1 MLKNVHL
8 NQIALLS
15 VHTSPLDQP
24 GVGDA
29 GGLNVYVVETAK
41 RLAQKGI
48 AVDIFTR
55 RTSSSVNS
63 ETVLFD
69 GVKVKQITA
78 GPFEGLTKQSL
89 PSQLCAL
96 SAGVLREE
104 ATQKEGHYQLIHS
117 HYWLSGQVGWV
128 ASERWNVPLVH
139 SMHTMAKVKNTTLAI
154 GDTPEPNEREIGEQQ
169 VIDASTQ
176 LIANTEAEAQD
187 LINLYSADRNHVNVV
202 NPGVDLELFT
212 PGDQNVA
219 RKELGIP
226 NDAIVLTFVGRVQPL
241 KAPDIL
247 IKAAHQFTLENPQLR
262 NRVRIIICGGLSGTG
277 LDKPDS
283 LLSLVKE
290 LQLLDLVIFLPPS
303 SREKLATVYKA
314 STLVA
319 VPSYSES
326 FGLVAVEAQACGTP
340 VLATNVGGLK
350 TTVSDNKSGLLING
364 HDPRTWAQAIAQ
376 IVLNEN
382 ELVRL
387 KLGAREHALK
397 FSWDKT
403 VQGLV
408 TAYEKALVTKPTQ
421 VRNLRAI

>member
-1 MLKNVHL
+1 MSL

-41 RLAQKGI
+41 RLAQQNIG
-48 AVDIFTR
+48 VDIFTR
-55 RTSSSVNS
+55 RTSSSVKNES
-63 ETVLFD
+63 VLFD

-104 ATQKEGHYQLIHS
+104 ALQKEGYYQLIHS

-139 SMHTMAKVKNTTLAI
+139 SMHTMAKVKNSSLAI
-154 GDTPEPNEREIGEQQ
+154 DDSPEPTEREIGEQQ
-169 VIDASTQ
+169 VVDAANQ
-176 LIANTEAEAQD
+176 LVANTESEAQD
-187 LINLYSADRNHVNVV
+187 LIHLYGADTNNVSVV
-202 NPGVDLELFT
+202 NPGVDLDLFS
-212 PGDQNVA
+212 PGDQLIA

-226 NDAIVLTFVGRVQPL
+226 QDAIVFTFVGRVQPL
-241 KAPDIL
+241 KAPDVL
-247 IKAAHQFTLENPQLR
+247 IKAAHQFINNHPNLKNKV
-262 NRVRIIICGGLSGTG
+262 RVVICGGLSGSG
-277 LDKPDS
+277 LNRPES
-283 LLSLVKE
+283 LVSLVKE
-290 LQLLDLVIFLPPS
+290 LDLLENVIFLAPS
-303 SREKLATVYKA
+303 SREKLTLVYRA

-326 FGLVAVEAQACGTP
+326 FGLVAMEAQACGVP
-340 VLATNVGGLK
+340 VIATNVGGLK
-350 TTVSDNKSGLLING
+350 TTVADNKSGLLVNG
-364 HDPRTWAQAIAQ
+364 HDPRTWAQVLAQ
-376 IVLNEN
+376 LSLVDA
-382 ELVRL
+382 ELK
-387 KLGAREHALK
+387 KLQIGARQHALN

-403 VQGLV
+403 VSGLINV
-408 TAYEKALVTKPTQ
+408 YEKALVTKPKQ
-421 VRNLRAI
+421 VKFLRAL

>member
-1 MLKNVHL
+1 MSL

-41 RLAQKGI
+41 RLAQQNIG
-48 AVDIFTR
+48 VDIFTR
-55 RTSSSVNS
+55 RTSSSVKNES
-63 ETVLFD
+63 VLFD

-104 ATQKEGHYQLIHS
+104 ALQKEGYYQLIHS

-139 SMHTMAKVKNTTLAI
+139 SMHTMAKVKNSSLAI
-154 GDTPEPNEREIGEQQ
+154 DDSPEPTEREIGEQQ
-169 VIDASTQ
+169 VVDAANQ
-176 LIANTEAEAQD
+176 LVANTESEAQD
-187 LINLYSADRNHVNVV
+187 LIHLYGADTNNVSVV
-202 NPGVDLELFT
+202 NPGVDLDLFS
-212 PGDQNVA
+212 PGDQLIA

-226 NDAIVLTFVGRVQPL
+226 QDAIVFTFVGRVQPL
-241 KAPDIL
+241 KAPDVL
-247 IKAAHQFTLENPQLR
+247 IKAAHQFINDHPNLK
-262 NRVRIIICGGLSGTG
+262 NRVRVVICGGLSGSG
-277 LDKPDS
+277 LNRPES
-283 LLSLVKE
+283 LVSLVKE
-290 LQLLDLVIFLPPS
+290 LDLLENVIFLAPS
-303 SREKLATVYKA
+303 SREKLTLVYRA

-326 FGLVAVEAQACGTP
+326 FGLVAIEAQACGVP
-340 VLATNVGGLK
+340 VIATNVGGLK
-350 TTVSDNKSGLLING
+350 TTVADNESGLLVNG
-364 HDPRTWAQAIAQ
+364 HDPRTWAQVLAQ
-376 IVLNEN
+376 LSLDDA
-382 ELVRL
+382 ELK
-387 KLGAREHALK
+387 KLQIGARQHALN

-403 VQGLV
+403 VSGLINV
-408 TAYEKALVTKPTQ
+408 YEKALVTKPKQ
-421 VRNLRAI
+421 VKFLRAL

>member
-1 MLKNVHL
+1 MLENVHL

-187 LINLYSADRNHVNVV
+187 LINLYSADKNHVNVV

-408 TAYEKALVTKPTQ
+408 SVYEKALVTKPTQ

>member
-1 MLKNVHL
+1 MSL

-41 RLAQKGI
+41 RLAQQNIG
-48 AVDIFTR
+48 VDIFTR
-55 RTSSSVNS
+55 RTSSSVKNES
-63 ETVLFD
+63 ILFD

-104 ATQKEGHYQLIHS
+104 ALQKEGYYQLIHS

-139 SMHTMAKVKNTTLAI
+139 SMHTMAKVKNSSLAI
-154 GDTPEPNEREIGEQQ
+154 DDSPEPTEREIGEQQ
-169 VIDASTQ
+169 VVDAANQ
-176 LIANTEAEAQD
+176 LVANTESEAQD
-187 LINLYSADRNHVNVV
+187 LIHLYGADTNNVSVV
-202 NPGVDLELFT
+202 NPGVDLDLFS
-212 PGDQNVA
+212 PGDQLIA

-226 NDAIVLTFVGRVQPL
+226 QDAIVFTFVGRVQPL
-241 KAPDIL
+241 KAPDVL
-247 IKAAHQFTLENPQLR
+247 IKAAHQFINNHPNLKNKV
-262 NRVRIIICGGLSGTG
+262 RVVICGGLSGSG
-277 LDKPDS
+277 LNRPES
-283 LLSLVKE
+283 LVSLVKE
-290 LQLLDLVIFLPPS
+290 LDLLENVIFLAPS
-303 SREKLATVYKA
+303 SREKLTSVYRA

-326 FGLVAVEAQACGTP
+326 FGLVAMEAQACGVP
-340 VLATNVGGLK
+340 VIATNVGGLK
-350 TTVSDNKSGLLING
+350 TTVADNESGLLVNG
-364 HDPRTWAQAIAQ
+364 HDPRTWAQVLAQ
-376 IVLNEN
+376 LSLVDA
-382 ELVRL
+382 ELK
-387 KLGAREHALK
+387 KLQIGARQHALN

-403 VQGLV
+403 VSGLINV
-408 TAYEKALVTKPTQ
+408 YEKALVTKPKQ
-421 VRNLRAI
+421 VKFLRAL

>member
-1 MLKNVHL
+1 MLENVQL

-41 RLAQKGI
+41 RFAQKGI

-139 SMHTMAKVKNTTLAI
+139 SMHTMAKVKNTTLAV

-187 LINLYSADRNHVNVV
+187 LINLYSADKNHVNVV

-283 LLSLVKE
+283 LISLVKE

>member
-1 MLKNVHL
+1 MSL

-41 RLAQKGI
+41 RLAQQNIG
-48 AVDIFTR
+48 VDIFTR
-55 RTSSSVNS
+55 RTSSSVKNES
-63 ETVLFD
+63 VLFD

-104 ATQKEGHYQLIHS
+104 ALQKEGYYQLIHS

-139 SMHTMAKVKNTTLAI
+139 SMHTMAKVKNSSLAI
-154 GDTPEPNEREIGEQQ
+154 DDSPEPTEREIGEQQ
-169 VIDASTQ
+169 VVDAANQ
-176 LIANTEAEAQD
+176 LVANTESEAQD
-187 LINLYSADRNHVNVV
+187 LIHLYGADTNNVSVV
-202 NPGVDLELFT
+202 NPGVDLDLFS
-212 PGDQNVA
+212 PGDQLIA

-226 NDAIVLTFVGRVQPL
+226 QDAIVFTFVGRVQPL
-241 KAPDIL
+241 KAPDVL
-247 IKAAHQFTLENPQLR
+247 IKAAHQFINNHPNLKNKV
-262 NRVRIIICGGLSGTG
+262 RVVICGGLSGSG
-277 LDKPDS
+277 LNRPES
-283 LLSLVKE
+283 LVSLVKE
-290 LQLLDLVIFLPPS
+290 LDLLENVIFLAPS
-303 SREKLATVYKA
+303 SREKLTSVYRA

-326 FGLVAVEAQACGTP
+326 FGLVAMEAQACGVP
-340 VLATNVGGLK
+340 VIATNVGGLK
-350 TTVSDNKSGLLING
+350 TTVADNESGLLVNG
-364 HDPRTWAQAIAQ
+364 HDPRTWAQVLAQ
-376 IVLNEN
+376 LSLDDA
-382 ELVRL
+382 ELK
-387 KLGAREHALK
+387 KLQIGARQHALN

-403 VQGLV
+403 VSGLINV
-408 TAYEKALVTKPTQ
+408 YEKALVTKPKQ
-421 VRNLRAI
+421 VKFLRAL

>member
-1 MLKNVHL
+1 MLENVHL

-139 SMHTMAKVKNTTLAI
+139 SMHTMAKVKNTTLAV

-187 LINLYSADRNHVNVV
+187 LINLYSADKNHVNVV

-283 LLSLVKE
+283 LISLVKE

-408 TAYEKALVTKPTQ
+408 SVYEKALVTKPTQ

>member
-1 MLKNVHL
+1 MSL

-41 RLAQKGI
+41 RLAQQNIG
-48 AVDIFTR
+48 VDIFTR
-55 RTSSSVNS
+55 RTSSSVKNES
-63 ETVLFD
+63 ILFD

-104 ATQKEGHYQLIHS
+104 ALQKEGYYQLIHS

-139 SMHTMAKVKNTTLAI
+139 SMHTMAKVKNSSLAI
-154 GDTPEPNEREIGEQQ
+154 DDSPEPTEREIGEQQ
-169 VIDASTQ
+169 VVDAANQ
-176 LIANTEAEAQD
+176 LVANTESEAQD
-187 LINLYSADRNHVNVV
+187 LIHLYGADTNNVSVV
-202 NPGVDLELFT
+202 NPGVDLDLFS
-212 PGDQNVA
+212 PGDQLIA

-226 NDAIVLTFVGRVQPL
+226 QDAIVFTFVGRVQPL
-241 KAPDIL
+241 KAPDVL
-247 IKAAHQFTLENPQLR
+247 IKAAHQFINDHPNLR
-262 NRVRIIICGGLSGTG
+262 NRVRVVICGGLSGSG
-277 LDKPDS
+277 LNRPES
-283 LLSLVKE
+283 LVSLVKE
-290 LQLLDLVIFLPPS
+290 LDLLENVIFLAPS
-303 SREKLATVYKA
+303 SREKLTSVYRA

-326 FGLVAVEAQACGTP
+326 FGLVAIEAQACGVP
-340 VLATNVGGLK
+340 VIATNVGGLK
-350 TTVSDNKSGLLING
+350 TTVADNKSGLLVNG
-364 HDPRTWAQAIAQ
+364 HDPRTWAQVLAQ
-376 IVLNEN
+376 LSLDDA
-382 ELVRL
+382 ELK
-387 KLGAREHALK
+387 KLQIGARQHALN

-403 VQGLV
+403 VSGLINV
-408 TAYEKALVTKPTQ
+408 YEKALVTKPKQ
-421 VRNLRAI
+421 VKFLRAL

>member
-1 MLKNVHL
+1 MSL

-41 RLAQKGI
+41 RLAQQNIG
-48 AVDIFTR
+48 VDIFTR
-55 RTSSSVNS
+55 RTSSSVKNES
-63 ETVLFD
+63 VLFD

-104 ATQKEGHYQLIHS
+104 ALQKEGYYQLIHS

-139 SMHTMAKVKNTTLAI
+139 SMHTMAKVKNSSLAI
-154 GDTPEPNEREIGEQQ
+154 DDSPEPTEREIGEKQ
-169 VIDASTQ
+169 VVDAANQ
-176 LIANTEAEAQD
+176 LVANTESEAQD
-187 LINLYSADRNHVNVV
+187 LIHLYGADTNNVSVV
-202 NPGVDLELFT
+202 NPGVDLDLFS
-212 PGDQNVA
+212 PGDQLIA

-226 NDAIVLTFVGRVQPL
+226 QDAIVFTFVGRVQPL
-241 KAPDIL
+241 KAPDVL
-247 IKAAHQFTLENPQLR
+247 IKAAHQFINDHPNLK
-262 NRVRIIICGGLSGTG
+262 NRVRVVICGGLSGSG
-277 LDKPDS
+277 LNRPES
-283 LLSLVKE
+283 LVSLVKE
-290 LQLLDLVIFLPPS
+290 LDLLENVIFLAPS
-303 SREKLATVYKA
+303 SREKLTSVYRA

-326 FGLVAVEAQACGTP
+326 FGLVAIEAQACGVP
-340 VLATNVGGLK
+340 VIATNVGGLK
-350 TTVSDNKSGLLING
+350 TTVADNKSGLLVNG
-364 HDPRTWAQAIAQ
+364 HDPRTWAQVLAQ
-376 IVLNEN
+376 LSLDDA
-382 ELVRL
+382 ELK
-387 KLGAREHALK
+387 KLQIGARQHALN

-403 VQGLV
+403 VSGLINV
-408 TAYEKALVTKPTQ
+408 YEKALVTKPKQ
-421 VRNLRAI
+421 VKFLRAL

>member
-1 MLKNVHL
+1 MSL

-41 RLAQKGI
+41 RLAQQNIG
-48 AVDIFTR
+48 VDIFTR
-55 RTSSSVNS
+55 RTSSSVKNES
-63 ETVLFD
+63 ILFD

-104 ATQKEGHYQLIHS
+104 ALQKEGYYQLIHS

-139 SMHTMAKVKNTTLAI
+139 SMHTMAKVKNSSLAI
-154 GDTPEPNEREIGEQQ
+154 DDSPEPTEREIGEQQ
-169 VIDASTQ
+169 VVDAANQ
-176 LIANTEAEAQD
+176 LVANTESEAQD
-187 LINLYSADRNHVNVV
+187 LIHLYGADTNNVSVV
-202 NPGVDLELFT
+202 NPGVDLDLFS
-212 PGDQNVA
+212 PGDQLIA

-226 NDAIVLTFVGRVQPL
+226 QDAIVFTFVGRVQPL
-241 KAPDIL
+241 KAPDVL
-247 IKAAHQFTLENPQLR
+247 IKAAHQFINNHPNLR
-262 NRVRIIICGGLSGTG
+262 NKVRVVICGGLSGSG
-277 LDKPDS
+277 LNRPES
-283 LLSLVKE
+283 LVSLVKE
-290 LQLLDLVIFLPPS
+290 LDLLENVIFLAPS
-303 SREKLATVYKA
+303 SREKLTSVYRA

-326 FGLVAVEAQACGTP
+326 FGLVAIEAQACGIP
-340 VLATNVGGLK
+340 VIATNVGGLK
-350 TTVSDNKSGLLING
+350 TTVADNKSGLLVNG
-364 HDPRTWAQAIAQ
+364 HDPRTWAQVLAQ
-376 IVLNEN
+376 LSLDDAELN
-382 ELVRL
+382 
-387 KLGAREHALK
+387 KLQIGARQHALN

-403 VQGLV
+403 VSGLINV
-408 TAYEKALVTKPTQ
+408 YEKALVTKPKQ
-421 VRNLRAI
+421 VKFLRAL

>member
-1 MLKNVHL
+1 MSL

-41 RLAQKGI
+41 RLAQQNIG
-48 AVDIFTR
+48 VDIFTR
-55 RTSSSVNS
+55 RTSSSVKNES
-63 ETVLFD
+63 VLFD

-104 ATQKEGHYQLIHS
+104 ALQKEGYYQLIHS

-139 SMHTMAKVKNTTLAI
+139 SMHTMAKVKNSSLAI
-154 GDTPEPNEREIGEQQ
+154 DDSPEPTEREIGEQQ
-169 VIDASTQ
+169 VVDAANQ
-176 LIANTEAEAQD
+176 LVANTESEAQD
-187 LINLYSADRNHVNVV
+187 LIHLYGADTNNVSVV
-202 NPGVDLELFT
+202 NPGVDLDLFS
-212 PGDQNVA
+212 PGDQLIA

-226 NDAIVLTFVGRVQPL
+226 QDAIVFTFVGRVQPL
-241 KAPDIL
+241 KAPDVL
-247 IKAAHQFTLENPQLR
+247 IKAAHQFINDHPNLR
-262 NRVRIIICGGLSGTG
+262 NRVRVVICGGLSGSG
-277 LDKPDS
+277 LNRPES
-283 LLSLVKE
+283 LVSLVKE
-290 LQLLDLVIFLPPS
+290 LDLLENVIFLAPS
-303 SREKLATVYKA
+303 SREKLTLVYRA

-326 FGLVAVEAQACGTP
+326 FGLVAMEAQACGVP
-340 VLATNVGGLK
+340 VIATNVGGLK
-350 TTVSDNKSGLLING
+350 TTVADNKSGLLVNG
-364 HDPRTWAQAIAQ
+364 HDPRTWAQVLAQ
-376 IVLNEN
+376 LSLDDA
-382 ELVRL
+382 ELK
-387 KLGAREHALK
+387 KLQIGARQHALN

-403 VQGLV
+403 VSGLINV
-408 TAYEKALVTKPTQ
+408 YEKALVTKPKQ
-421 VRNLRAI
+421 VKFLRAL

>member
-1 MLKNVHL
+1 MDI
-8 NQIALLS
+8 NQVALLS

-41 RLAQKGI
+41 RLAQQGI

-55 RTSSSVNS
+55 RTSGAVKN
-63 ETVLFD
+63 ETQIFD

-139 SMHTMAKVKNTTLAI
+139 TMHTMARVKNSTLAI

-169 VIDASTQ
+169 VVDASTQ
-176 LIANTEAEAQD
+176 LIANTNAEAQD
-187 LINLYSADRNHVNVV
+187 LINLYHADKNHVNVV
-202 NPGVDLELFT
+202 NPGVDLEIFS
-212 PGDQNVA
+212 PGDQFLA
-219 RKELGIP
+219 RKEFGIP
-226 NDAIVLTFVGRVQPL
+226 QDAIVFTFVGRVQPL

-247 IKAAHQFTLENPQLR
+247 IKAVHQFIQNHPNLR
-262 NRVRIIICGGLSGTG
+262 TRVRIVICGGLSGTG
-277 LDKPDS
+277 LEKPTA
-283 LLSLVKE
+283 LVNLVNE
-290 LQLLDLVIFLPPS
+290 LQLTENTIFLPPS
-303 SREKLATVYKA
+303 SREKLANLYRA
-314 STLVA
+314 STVVV

-340 VLATNVGGLK
+340 VIATNIGGLK
-350 TTVSDNKSGLLING
+350 TTVNDNQSGLLVNG
-364 HDPRTWAQAIAQ
+364 HDPRTWSQALAQV
-376 IVLNEN
+376 VLNDT
-382 ELVRL
+382 ELIRL
-387 KLGAREHALK
+387 KLGARQHALQ

-403 VQGLV
+403 VQGLINV
-408 TAYEKALVTKPTQ
+408 YQKALVTKPKS
-421 VRNLRAI
+421 VRSLKAI

>member
-1 MLKNVHL
+1 MLENVHL

-139 SMHTMAKVKNTTLAI
+139 SMHTMAKVKNTTLAV

-187 LINLYSADRNHVNVV
+187 LINLYSADKNHVNVV

-364 HDPRTWAQAIAQ
+364 HDPRLGHKQ
-376 IVLNEN
+376 L
-382 ELVRL
+382 L
-387 KLGAREHALK
+387 K
-397 FSWDKT
+397 
-403 VQGLV
+403 
-408 TAYEKALVTKPTQ
+408 
-421 VRNLRAI
+421 

>member
-1 MLKNVHL
+1 MSL

-41 RLAQKGI
+41 RLAQQNIG
-48 AVDIFTR
+48 VDIFTR
-55 RTSSSVNS
+55 RTSSSVKNES
-63 ETVLFD
+63 VLFD

-104 ATQKEGHYQLIHS
+104 ALQKEGYYQLIHS

-139 SMHTMAKVKNTTLAI
+139 SMHTMAKVKNSSLAI
-154 GDTPEPNEREIGEQQ
+154 DDSPEPTEREIGEQQ
-169 VIDASTQ
+169 VVDAANQ
-176 LIANTEAEAQD
+176 LVANTESEAQD
-187 LINLYSADRNHVNVV
+187 LIHLYGADTNNVSVV
-202 NPGVDLELFT
+202 NPGVDLDLFS
-212 PGDQNVA
+212 PGDQLIA

-226 NDAIVLTFVGRVQPL
+226 QDAIVFTFVGRVQPL
-241 KAPDIL
+241 KAPDVL
-247 IKAAHQFTLENPQLR
+247 IKAAHQFINDHPNSR
-262 NRVRIIICGGLSGTG
+262 KRVRVVICGGLSGSG
-277 LDKPDS
+277 LNRPES
-283 LLSLVKE
+283 LVSLVKE
-290 LQLLDLVIFLPPS
+290 LDLLENVIFLAPS
-303 SREKLATVYKA
+303 SREKLTSVYRA

-326 FGLVAVEAQACGTP
+326 FGLVAIEAQACGVP
-340 VLATNVGGLK
+340 VIATNVGGLK
-350 TTVSDNKSGLLING
+350 TTVADNKSGLLVNG
-364 HDPRTWAQAIAQ
+364 HDPRTWAQVLAQ
-376 IVLNEN
+376 LSLDDA
-382 ELVRL
+382 ELK
-387 KLGAREHALK
+387 KLQIGARQHALN

-403 VQGLV
+403 VSGLINV
-408 TAYEKALVTKPTQ
+408 YEKALVTKPKQ
-421 VRNLRAI
+421 VKFLRAL

>member
-1 MLKNVHL
+1 MSL

-41 RLAQKGI
+41 RLAQQNIG
-48 AVDIFTR
+48 VDIFTR
-55 RTSSSVNS
+55 RTSSSVKNES
-63 ETVLFD
+63 VLFD

-104 ATQKEGHYQLIHS
+104 ALQKEGYYQLIHS

-139 SMHTMAKVKNTTLAI
+139 SMHTMAKVKNSSLAI
-154 GDTPEPNEREIGEQQ
+154 DDSPEPTEREIGEQQ
-169 VIDASTQ
+169 VVDAANQ
-176 LIANTEAEAQD
+176 LVANTESEAQD
-187 LINLYSADRNHVNVV
+187 LIHLYGADTNNVSVV
-202 NPGVDLELFT
+202 NPGVDLDLFS
-212 PGDQNVA
+212 PGDQLIA

-226 NDAIVLTFVGRVQPL
+226 QDAIVFTFVGRVQPL
-241 KAPDIL
+241 KAPDVL
-247 IKAAHQFTLENPQLR
+247 IKAAHQFINNHPNLKNKV
-262 NRVRIIICGGLSGTG
+262 RVVICGGLSGSG
-277 LDKPDS
+277 LNRPES
-283 LLSLVKE
+283 LVSLVKE
-290 LQLLDLVIFLPPS
+290 LDLLENVIFLAPS
-303 SREKLATVYKA
+303 SREKLTLVYRA

-326 FGLVAVEAQACGTP
+326 FGLVAIEAQACGVP
-340 VLATNVGGLK
+340 VIATNVGGLK
-350 TTVSDNKSGLLING
+350 TTVADNESGLLVNG
-364 HDPRTWAQAIAQ
+364 HDPRTWAQVLAQ
-376 IVLNEN
+376 LSLDDA
-382 ELVRL
+382 ELK
-387 KLGAREHALK
+387 KLQIGARQHALN

-403 VQGLV
+403 VSGLINV
-408 TAYEKALVTKPTQ
+408 YEKALVTKPKQ
-421 VRNLRAI
+421 VKFLRAL

>member
-1 MLKNVHL
+1 ML
-8 NQIALLS
+8 
-15 VHTSPLDQP
+15 
-24 GVGDA
+24 
-29 GGLNVYVVETAK
+29 Y
-41 RLAQKGI
+41 
-48 AVDIFTR
+48 
-55 RTSSSVNS
+55 
-63 ETVLFD
+63 
-69 GVKVKQITA
+69 
-78 GPFEGLTKQSL
+78 
-89 PSQLCAL
+89 
-96 SAGVLREE
+96 
-104 ATQKEGHYQLIHS
+104 Y
-117 HYWLSGQVGWV
+117 
-128 ASERWNVPLVH
+128 
-139 SMHTMAKVKNTTLAI
+139 
-154 GDTPEPNEREIGEQQ
+154 
-169 VIDASTQ
+169 
-176 LIANTEAEAQD
+176 
-187 LINLYSADRNHVNVV
+187 
-202 NPGVDLELFT
+202 
-212 PGDQNVA
+212 
-219 RKELGIP
+219 
-226 NDAIVLTFVGRVQPL
+226 
-241 KAPDIL
+241 
-247 IKAAHQFTLENPQLR
+247 
-262 NRVRIIICGGLSGTG
+262 RVRIIICGGLSGTG

-408 TAYEKALVTKPTQ
+408 TSYEKALVTTPTQ

>member
-1 MLKNVHL
+1 MSL

-41 RLAQKGI
+41 RLAQQNIG
-48 AVDIFTR
+48 VDIFTR
-55 RTSSSVNS
+55 RTSSSVKNES
-63 ETVLFD
+63 VLFE

-104 ATQKEGHYQLIHS
+104 ALQKEGYYQLIHS

-139 SMHTMAKVKNTTLAI
+139 SMHTMAKVKNSSLAI
-154 GDTPEPNEREIGEQQ
+154 DDSPEPTEREIGEQQ
-169 VIDASTQ
+169 VVDAANQ
-176 LIANTEAEAQD
+176 LVANTESEAQD
-187 LINLYSADRNHVNVV
+187 LIHLYGADTNNVSVV
-202 NPGVDLELFT
+202 NPGVDLDLFS
-212 PGDQNVA
+212 PGDQLIA

-226 NDAIVLTFVGRVQPL
+226 QDAIVFTFVGRVQPL
-241 KAPDIL
+241 KAPDVL
-247 IKAAHQFTLENPQLR
+247 IKAAHQFINDHPNLR
-262 NRVRIIICGGLSGTG
+262 NRVRVVICGGLSGSG
-277 LDKPDS
+277 LNRPES
-283 LLSLVKE
+283 LVSLVKE
-290 LQLLDLVIFLPPS
+290 LDLLENVIFLAPS
-303 SREKLATVYKA
+303 SREKLTSVYRA

-326 FGLVAVEAQACGTP
+326 FGLVAIEAQACGVP
-340 VLATNVGGLK
+340 VIATNVGGLK
-350 TTVSDNKSGLLING
+350 TTVADNKSGLLVNG
-364 HDPRTWAQAIAQ
+364 HDPRTWAQVLAQ
-376 IVLNEN
+376 LSLDDA
-382 ELVRL
+382 ELK
-387 KLGAREHALK
+387 KLQIGARQHALN

-403 VQGLV
+403 VSGLINV
-408 TAYEKALVTKPTQ
+408 YEKALVTKPKQ
-421 VRNLRAI
+421 VKFLRAL

>member
-1 MLKNVHL
+1 MSL

-41 RLAQKGI
+41 RLAQQNIG
-48 AVDIFTR
+48 VDIFTR
-55 RTSSSVNS
+55 RTSSSVKNES
-63 ETVLFD
+63 ILFD

-104 ATQKEGHYQLIHS
+104 ALQKEGYYQLIHS

-139 SMHTMAKVKNTTLAI
+139 SMHTMAKVKNSSLAI
-154 GDTPEPNEREIGEQQ
+154 DDSPEPTEREIGEQQ
-169 VIDASTQ
+169 VVDAANQ
-176 LIANTEAEAQD
+176 LVANTESEAQD
-187 LINLYSADRNHVNVV
+187 LIHLYGADTNNVSVV
-202 NPGVDLELFT
+202 NPGVDLDLFS
-212 PGDQNVA
+212 PGDQLIA

-226 NDAIVLTFVGRVQPL
+226 QDAIVFTFVGRVQPL
-241 KAPDIL
+241 KAPDVL
-247 IKAAHQFTLENPQLR
+247 IKAAHQFINNHPNLKNKV
-262 NRVRIIICGGLSGTG
+262 RVVICGGLSGSG
-277 LDKPDS
+277 LNRPES
-283 LLSLVKE
+283 LVSLVKE
-290 LQLLDLVIFLPPS
+290 LDLLENVIFLAPS
-303 SREKLATVYKA
+303 SREKLTSVYRA

-326 FGLVAVEAQACGTP
+326 FGLVAMEAQACGVP
-340 VLATNVGGLK
+340 VIATNVGGLK
-350 TTVSDNKSGLLING
+350 TTVADNKSGLLVNG
-364 HDPRTWAQAIAQ
+364 HDPRTWAQVLAQ
-376 IVLNEN
+376 LSLDDA
-382 ELVRL
+382 ELK
-387 KLGAREHALK
+387 KLQIGARQHALN

-403 VQGLV
+403 VSGLINV
-408 TAYEKALVTKPTQ
+408 YEKALVTKPKQ
-421 VRNLRAI
+421 VKFLRAL

>member
-1 MLKNVHL
+1 MSL

-41 RLAQKGI
+41 RLAQQNIG
-48 AVDIFTR
+48 VDIFTR
-55 RTSSSVNS
+55 RTSSSVKNES
-63 ETVLFD
+63 ILFD

-104 ATQKEGHYQLIHS
+104 ALQKEGYYQLIHS

-139 SMHTMAKVKNTTLAI
+139 SMHTMAKVKNSSLAI
-154 GDTPEPNEREIGEQQ
+154 DDSPEPTEREIGEQQ
-169 VIDASTQ
+169 VVDAANQ
-176 LIANTEAEAQD
+176 LVANTESEAQD
-187 LINLYSADRNHVNVV
+187 LIHLYGADTNNVSVV
-202 NPGVDLELFT
+202 NPGVDLDLFS
-212 PGDQNVA
+212 PGDQLIA

-226 NDAIVLTFVGRVQPL
+226 QDAIVFTFVGRVQPL
-241 KAPDIL
+241 KAPDVL
-247 IKAAHQFTLENPQLR
+247 IKAAHQFINDHPNLR
-262 NRVRIIICGGLSGTG
+262 NKVRVVICGGLSGSG
-277 LDKPDS
+277 LNRPES
-283 LLSLVKE
+283 LVSLVKE
-290 LQLLDLVIFLPPS
+290 LDLLENVIFLAPS
-303 SREKLATVYKA
+303 SREKLTSVYRA

-326 FGLVAVEAQACGTP
+326 FGLVAIEAQACGVP
-340 VLATNVGGLK
+340 VIATNVGGLK
-350 TTVSDNKSGLLING
+350 TTVADNKSGLLVNG
-364 HDPRTWAQAIAQ
+364 HDPRTWAQVLAQ
-376 IVLNEN
+376 LSLDDA
-382 ELVRL
+382 ELK
-387 KLGAREHALK
+387 KLQIGARQHALN

-403 VQGLV
+403 VSGLINV
-408 TAYEKALVTKPTQ
+408 YEKALVTKPKQ
-421 VRNLRAI
+421 VKFLRAL

>member
-1 MLKNVHL
+1 MSL

-41 RLAQKGI
+41 RLAQQNIG
-48 AVDIFTR
+48 VDIFTR
-55 RTSSSVNS
+55 RTSSSVKNES
-63 ETVLFD
+63 VLFD

-104 ATQKEGHYQLIHS
+104 ALQKEGYYQLIHS

-139 SMHTMAKVKNTTLAI
+139 SMHTMAKVKNSSLAI
-154 GDTPEPNEREIGEQQ
+154 DDSPEPTEREIGEQQ
-169 VIDASTQ
+169 VVDAANQ
-176 LIANTEAEAQD
+176 LVANTESEAQD
-187 LINLYSADRNHVNVV
+187 LIHLYGADTNNVSVV
-202 NPGVDLELFT
+202 NPGVDLDLFS
-212 PGDQNVA
+212 PGDQLIA

-226 NDAIVLTFVGRVQPL
+226 QDAIVFTFVGRVQPL
-241 KAPDIL
+241 KAPDVL
-247 IKAAHQFTLENPQLR
+247 IKAAHQFINDHPNLR
-262 NRVRIIICGGLSGTG
+262 NRVRVVICGGLSGSG
-277 LDKPDS
+277 LNRPES
-283 LLSLVKE
+283 LVSLVKE
-290 LQLLDLVIFLPPS
+290 LDLLENVIFLAPS
-303 SREKLATVYKA
+303 SREKLTSVYRA

-326 FGLVAVEAQACGTP
+326 FGLVAIEAQACGVP
-340 VLATNVGGLK
+340 VIATNVGGLK
-350 TTVSDNKSGLLING
+350 TTVADNKSGLLVNG
-364 HDPRTWAQAIAQ
+364 HDPRTWAQVLAQ
-376 IVLNEN
+376 LSLVDA
-382 ELVRL
+382 ELK
-387 KLGAREHALK
+387 KLQIGARQHALN

-403 VQGLV
+403 VSGLINV
-408 TAYEKALVTKPTQ
+408 YEKALVTKPKQ
-421 VRNLRAI
+421 VKFLRAL

>member
-1 MLKNVHL
+1 MSL

-41 RLAQKGI
+41 RLAQQNIG
-48 AVDIFTR
+48 VDIFTR
-55 RTSSSVNS
+55 RTSSSVKNES
-63 ETVLFD
+63 ILFD

-104 ATQKEGHYQLIHS
+104 ALQKEGYYQLIHS

-139 SMHTMAKVKNTTLAI
+139 SMHTMAKVKNSSLAI
-154 GDTPEPNEREIGEQQ
+154 DDSPEPTEREIGEQQ
-169 VIDASTQ
+169 VVDAANQ
-176 LIANTEAEAQD
+176 LVANTESEAQD
-187 LINLYSADRNHVNVV
+187 LIHLYGADTNNVSVV
-202 NPGVDLELFT
+202 NPGVDLDLFS
-212 PGDQNVA
+212 PGDQLIA

-226 NDAIVLTFVGRVQPL
+226 QDAIVFTFVGRVQPL
-241 KAPDIL
+241 KAPDVL
-247 IKAAHQFTLENPQLR
+247 IKAAHQFINDHPNLR
-262 NRVRIIICGGLSGTG
+262 NRVRVVICGGLSGSG
-277 LDKPDS
+277 LNRPES
-283 LLSLVKE
+283 LVSLVKE
-290 LQLLDLVIFLPPS
+290 LDLLENVIFLAPS
-303 SREKLATVYKA
+303 SREKLTLVYRA

-326 FGLVAVEAQACGTP
+326 FGLVAMEAQACGVP
-340 VLATNVGGLK
+340 VIATNVGGLK
-350 TTVSDNKSGLLING
+350 TTVADNESGLLVNG
-364 HDPRTWAQAIAQ
+364 HDPRTWAQVLAQ
-376 IVLNEN
+376 LSLDDA
-382 ELVRL
+382 ELK
-387 KLGAREHALK
+387 KLQIGARQHALN

-403 VQGLV
+403 VSGLINV
-408 TAYEKALVTKPTQ
+408 YEKALVTKPKQ
-421 VRNLRAI
+421 VKFLRAL

>member
-1 MLKNVHL
+1 MSL

-41 RLAQKGI
+41 RLAQQNIG
-48 AVDIFTR
+48 VDIFTR
-55 RTSSSVNS
+55 RTSSSVKNES
-63 ETVLFD
+63 ILFD

-104 ATQKEGHYQLIHS
+104 ALQKEGYYQLIHS

-139 SMHTMAKVKNTTLAI
+139 SMHTMAKVKNSSLAI
-154 GDTPEPNEREIGEQQ
+154 DDSPEPNEREIGEQQ
-169 VIDASTQ
+169 VVDAANQ
-176 LIANTEAEAQD
+176 LVANTESEAQD
-187 LINLYSADRNHVNVV
+187 LIHLYGADTNNVSVV
-202 NPGVDLELFT
+202 NPGVDLDLFS
-212 PGDQNVA
+212 PGDQLIA

-226 NDAIVLTFVGRVQPL
+226 QDAIVFTFVGRVQPL
-241 KAPDIL
+241 KAPDVL
-247 IKAAHQFTLENPQLR
+247 IKAAHQFINDHPNLR
-262 NRVRIIICGGLSGTG
+262 NKVRVVICGGLSGSG
-277 LDKPDS
+277 LNRPES
-283 LLSLVKE
+283 LVSLVKE
-290 LQLLDLVIFLPPS
+290 LDLLENVIFLAPS
-303 SREKLATVYKA
+303 SREKLTLVYRA

-326 FGLVAVEAQACGTP
+326 FGLVAIEAQACGVP
-340 VLATNVGGLK
+340 VIATNVGGLK
-350 TTVSDNKSGLLING
+350 TTVADNKSGLLVNG
-364 HDPRTWAQAIAQ
+364 HDSRTWAQVLAQ
-376 IVLNEN
+376 LSLDDA
-382 ELVRL
+382 ELK
-387 KLGAREHALK
+387 KLQIGARQHALN

-403 VQGLV
+403 VSGLINV
-408 TAYEKALVTKPTQ
+408 YEKALVTEPKQ
-421 VRNLRAI
+421 VKFLRAL

>member
-1 MLKNVHL
+1 MSL

-41 RLAQKGI
+41 RLAQQNIG
-48 AVDIFTR
+48 VDIFTR
-55 RTSSSVNS
+55 RTSSSVKNES
-63 ETVLFD
+63 ILFD

-104 ATQKEGHYQLIHS
+104 ALQKEGYYQLIHS

-139 SMHTMAKVKNTTLAI
+139 SMHTMAKVKNSSLAI
-154 GDTPEPNEREIGEQQ
+154 DDSPEPTEREIGEQQ
-169 VIDASTQ
+169 VVDAANQ
-176 LIANTEAEAQD
+176 LVANTESEAQD
-187 LINLYSADRNHVNVV
+187 LIHLYGADTNNVSVV
-202 NPGVDLELFT
+202 NPGVDLDLFS
-212 PGDQNVA
+212 PGDQLIA

-226 NDAIVLTFVGRVQPL
+226 QDAIVFTFVGRVQPL
-241 KAPDIL
+241 KAPDVL
-247 IKAAHQFTLENPQLR
+247 IKAAHQFINNHPNLKNKV
-262 NRVRIIICGGLSGTG
+262 RVVICGGLSGSG
-277 LDKPDS
+277 LNRPES
-283 LLSLVKE
+283 LVSLVKE
-290 LQLLDLVIFLPPS
+290 LDLLENVIFLAPS
-303 SREKLATVYKA
+303 SREKLTSVYRA

-326 FGLVAVEAQACGTP
+326 FGLVAIEAQACGVP
-340 VLATNVGGLK
+340 VIATNVGGLK
-350 TTVSDNKSGLLING
+350 TTVADNESGLLVNG
-364 HDPRTWAQAIAQ
+364 HDPRTWAQVLAQ
-376 IVLNEN
+376 LSLDDA
-382 ELVRL
+382 ELK
-387 KLGAREHALK
+387 KLQIGARQHALN

-403 VQGLV
+403 VSGLINV
-408 TAYEKALVTKPTQ
+408 YEKALVTKPKQ
-421 VRNLRAI
+421 VKFLRAL

>member
-1 MLKNVHL
+1 MSL

-41 RLAQKGI
+41 RLAQQNIG
-48 AVDIFTR
+48 VDIFTR
-55 RTSSSVNS
+55 RTSSSVKNES
-63 ETVLFD
+63 VLFD

-104 ATQKEGHYQLIHS
+104 ALQKEGYYQLIHS

-139 SMHTMAKVKNTTLAI
+139 SMHTMAKVKNSSLAI
-154 GDTPEPNEREIGEQQ
+154 DDSPEPTEREIGEQQ
-169 VIDASTQ
+169 VVDAANQ
-176 LIANTEAEAQD
+176 LVANTESEAQD
-187 LINLYSADRNHVNVV
+187 LIHLYGADTNNVSVV
-202 NPGVDLELFT
+202 NPGVDLDLFS
-212 PGDQNVA
+212 PGDQLIA

-226 NDAIVLTFVGRVQPL
+226 QDAIVFTFVGRVQPL
-241 KAPDIL
+241 KAPDVL
-247 IKAAHQFTLENPQLR
+247 IKAAHQFINDHPNLK
-262 NRVRIIICGGLSGTG
+262 NRVRVVICGGLSGSG
-277 LDKPDS
+277 LNRPES
-283 LLSLVKE
+283 LVSLVKE
-290 LQLLDLVIFLPPS
+290 LDLLENVIFLAPS
-303 SREKLATVYKA
+303 SREKLTLVYRA

-326 FGLVAVEAQACGTP
+326 FGLVAIEAQACGVP
-340 VLATNVGGLK
+340 VIATNVGGLK
-350 TTVSDNKSGLLING
+350 TTVADNKSGLLVNG
-364 HDPRTWAQAIAQ
+364 HDPRTWAQVLAQ
-376 IVLNEN
+376 LSLDDA
-382 ELVRL
+382 ELK
-387 KLGAREHALK
+387 KLQIGARQHALN

-403 VQGLV
+403 VSGLINV
-408 TAYEKALVTKPTQ
+408 YEKALVTKPKQ
-421 VRNLRAI
+421 VKFLRAL

>member
-1 MLKNVHL
+1 MSL

-41 RLAQKGI
+41 RLAQQNIG
-48 AVDIFTR
+48 VDIFTR
-55 RTSSSVNS
+55 RTSSSVKNES
-63 ETVLFD
+63 VLFD

-104 ATQKEGHYQLIHS
+104 ALQKEGYYQLIHS

-139 SMHTMAKVKNTTLAI
+139 SMHTMAKVKNSSLAI
-154 GDTPEPNEREIGEQQ
+154 DDSPEPTEREIGEQQ
-169 VIDASTQ
+169 VVDAANQ
-176 LIANTEAEAQD
+176 LVANTESEAQD
-187 LINLYSADRNHVNVV
+187 LIHLYGADTNNVSVV
-202 NPGVDLELFT
+202 NPGVDLDLFS
-212 PGDQNVA
+212 PGDQLIA

-226 NDAIVLTFVGRVQPL
+226 QDAIVFTFVGRVQPL
-241 KAPDIL
+241 KAPDVL
-247 IKAAHQFTLENPQLR
+247 IKAAHQFINDHPNLR
-262 NRVRIIICGGLSGTG
+262 NRVRVVICGGLSGSG
-277 LDKPDS
+277 LNRPES
-283 LLSLVKE
+283 LVSLVKE
-290 LQLLDLVIFLPPS
+290 LDLLENVIFLAPS
-303 SREKLATVYKA
+303 SREKLTLVYRA

-326 FGLVAVEAQACGTP
+326 FGLVAMEAQACGVP
-340 VLATNVGGLK
+340 VIATNVGGLK
-350 TTVSDNKSGLLING
+350 TTVADNESGLLVNG
-364 HDPRTWAQAIAQ
+364 HDPRTWAQVLAQ
-376 IVLNEN
+376 LSLDDA
-382 ELVRL
+382 ELK
-387 KLGAREHALK
+387 KLQIGARQHALN

-403 VQGLV
+403 VSGLINV
-408 TAYEKALVTKPTQ
+408 YEKALVTKPKQ
-421 VRNLRAI
+421 VKFLRAL

>member
-1 MLKNVHL
+1 MSL

-41 RLAQKGI
+41 RLAQQNIG
-48 AVDIFTR
+48 VDIFTR
-55 RTSSSVNS
+55 RTSSSVKNES
-63 ETVLFD
+63 VLFD

-104 ATQKEGHYQLIHS
+104 ALQKEGYYQLIHS

-139 SMHTMAKVKNTTLAI
+139 SMHTMAKVKNSSLAI
-154 GDTPEPNEREIGEQQ
+154 DDSPEPNEREIGEQQ
-169 VIDASTQ
+169 VVDAANQ
-176 LIANTEAEAQD
+176 LVANTESEAQD
-187 LINLYSADRNHVNVV
+187 LIHLYGADTNNVSVV
-202 NPGVDLELFT
+202 NPGVDLDLFS
-212 PGDQNVA
+212 PGDQLIA

-226 NDAIVLTFVGRVQPL
+226 QDAIVFTFVGRVQPL
-241 KAPDIL
+241 KAPDVL
-247 IKAAHQFTLENPQLR
+247 IKAAHQFINDHPNLR
-262 NRVRIIICGGLSGTG
+262 NKVRVVICGGLSGSG
-277 LDKPDS
+277 LNRPES
-283 LLSLVKE
+283 LVSLVKE
-290 LQLLDLVIFLPPS
+290 LDLLENVIFLAPS
-303 SREKLATVYKA
+303 SREKLTLVYRA

-326 FGLVAVEAQACGTP
+326 FGLVAIEAQACGVP
-340 VLATNVGGLK
+340 VIATNVGGLK
-350 TTVSDNKSGLLING
+350 TTVADNKSGLLVNG
-364 HDPRTWAQAIAQ
+364 HDPRTWAQVLAQ
-376 IVLNEN
+376 LSLDDA
-382 ELVRL
+382 ELK
-387 KLGAREHALK
+387 KLQIGARQHALN

-403 VQGLV
+403 VSGLINV
-408 TAYEKALVTKPTQ
+408 YEKALVTKPKQ
-421 VRNLRAI
+421 VKFLRAL

>member
-1 MLKNVHL
+1 MSL

-41 RLAQKGI
+41 RLAQQNIG
-48 AVDIFTR
+48 VDIFTR
-55 RTSSSVNS
+55 RTSSSVKNES
-63 ETVLFD
+63 ILFD

-104 ATQKEGHYQLIHS
+104 ALQKEGYYQLIHS

-139 SMHTMAKVKNTTLAI
+139 SMHTMAKVKNSSLAI
-154 GDTPEPNEREIGEQQ
+154 DDSPEPTEREIGEQQ
-169 VIDASTQ
+169 VVDAANQ
-176 LIANTEAEAQD
+176 LVANTESEAQD
-187 LINLYSADRNHVNVV
+187 LIHLYGADTNNVSVV
-202 NPGVDLELFT
+202 NPGVDLDLFS
-212 PGDQNVA
+212 PGDQLIA

-226 NDAIVLTFVGRVQPL
+226 QDAIVFTFVGRVQPL
-241 KAPDIL
+241 KAPDVL
-247 IKAAHQFTLENPQLR
+247 IKAAHQFINDHPNLK
-262 NRVRIIICGGLSGTG
+262 NRVRVVICGGLSGSG
-277 LDKPDS
+277 LNRPEY
-283 LLSLVKE
+283 LVSLVKE
-290 LQLLDLVIFLPPS
+290 LDLLENVIFLAPS
-303 SREKLATVYKA
+303 SREKLTLVYRA

-326 FGLVAVEAQACGTP
+326 FGLVAMEAQACGVP
-340 VLATNVGGLK
+340 VIATNVGGLK
-350 TTVSDNKSGLLING
+350 TTVADNESGLLVNG
-364 HDPRTWAQAIAQ
+364 HDPRTWAQVLAQ
-376 IVLNEN
+376 LSLDDA
-382 ELVRL
+382 ELK
-387 KLGAREHALK
+387 KLQIGARQHALN

-403 VQGLV
+403 VSGLINV
-408 TAYEKALVTKPTQ
+408 YEKALVTKPKQ
-421 VRNLRAI
+421 VKFLRAL